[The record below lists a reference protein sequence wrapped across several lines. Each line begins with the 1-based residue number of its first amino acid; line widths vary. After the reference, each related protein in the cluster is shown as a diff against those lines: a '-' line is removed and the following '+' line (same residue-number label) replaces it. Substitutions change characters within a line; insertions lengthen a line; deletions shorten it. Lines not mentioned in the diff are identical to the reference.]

1 MNAEEMFDG
10 EVIRAKYIVDHYIES
25 GITTWIYIPE
35 EKKEIK
41 MSETNL
47 QHYKEELK
55 KIFNEDYEYPSVI
68 HDKIRMK
75 IDVSVESDNYT
86 KSLTDDILDWMA
98 QPYKEPILD
107 DAERKYLAD
116 VIRPFRNKID
126 TILKFQTWDGSSQY
140 IYISM
145 KDNHM
150 GTLPVFP
157 KGTMYKGMEN
167 GKHYS
172 LKELGL

>member
-1 MNAEEMFDG
+1 MKNFE
-10 EVIRAKYIVDHYIES
+10 KYKDYLIKAIAVCNSDELLELAGIECNMVDYY
-25 GITTWIYIPE
+25 GT
-35 EKKEIK
+35 K
-41 MSETNL
+41 
-47 QHYKEELK
+47 
-55 KIFNEDYEYPSVI
+55 
-68 HDKIRMK
+68 
-75 IDVSVESDNYT
+75 
-86 KSLTDDILDWMA
+86 KSLVNWLLQD
-98 QPYKEPILD
+98 YKEPILD
-107 DAERKYLAD
+107 DGERKYLAD

-126 TILKFQTWDGSSQY
+126 TISKFQTWDGSSQY

-157 KGTMYKGMEN
+157 KGTMYKGMED